1 MATNKQNPERQQK
14 LQQHNQARVVAEAT
28 AAQAAQRRRLMIIAG
43 SVVAVLLVA
52 TGAFAL
58 TRGSSSSPSNSE
70 AASGTPVTT
79 IKSAKTSALGDDCVA
94 RTGTLPAG
102 SPEVYVPVGP
112 PPTELQITD
121 LATGSGA
128 PVAADDTVT
137 VNYTGVACSTGAVFD
152 SSYASGQPV
161 VFPLASVIKGWQAGL
176 VGMLPGGRRLLVIPP
191 DQAYGL
197 SGNATIAPDETLVF
211 VVDLVSTA
219 PTPAGQPQTFT
230 PGVSEIPV
238 ENVSVTP
245 GGDTTT
251 TTAPAGPKTCKPFAD
266 TLPTGAPGVPVPT
279 DPVTSSLVKQDLV
292 TGSGAP
298 VAPGSTVT
306 VQYIGVACSTGK
318 IFDSSWANGSPATF
332 GLNSVIKG
340 WTDGL
345 PGMHAGGRRL
355 LVIPPDQAYGPQG
368 TGGSIGPNETLIF
381 VVDMIS
387 SK

>member
-1 MATNKQNPERQQK
+1 
-14 LQQHNQARVVAEAT
+14 
-28 AAQAAQRRRLMIIAG
+28 
-43 SVVAVLLVA
+43 
-52 TGAFAL
+52 
-58 TRGSSSSPSNSE
+58 
-70 AASGTPVTT
+70 
-79 IKSAKTSALGDDCVA
+79 
-94 RTGTLPAG
+94 
-102 SPEVYVPVGP
+102 
-112 PPTELQITD
+112 
-121 LATGSGA
+121 
-128 PVAADDTVT
+128 
-137 VNYTGVACSTGAVFD
+137 
-152 SSYASGQPV
+152 
-161 VFPLASVIKGWQAGL
+161 
-176 VGMLPGGRRLLVIPP
+176 
-191 DQAYGL
+191 
-197 SGNATIAPDETLVF
+197 
-211 VVDLVSTA
+211 
-219 PTPAGQPQTFT
+219 
-230 PGVSEIPV
+230 
-238 ENVSVTP
+238 
-245 GGDTTT
+245 
-251 TTAPAGPKTCKPFAD
+251 
-266 TLPTGAPGVPVPT
+266 LPTGAPSVPVPT

>member
-1 MATNKQNPERQQK
+1 M
-14 LQQHNQARVVAEAT
+14 
-28 AAQAAQRRRLMIIAG
+28 QAARRRRLMIIAG
-43 SVVAVLLVA
+43 SLVAVLLVA

-58 TRGSSSSPSNSE
+58 TRGSSSSSNDDV
-70 AASGTPVTT
+70 ASGTPVTT
-79 IKSAKTSALGDDCVA
+79 SKSAKTSALGDDCVA
-94 RTGTLPAG
+94 RTGTLPTG
-102 SPEVYVPVGP
+102 SPEVYMPVGP
-112 PPTELQITD
+112 PPTDLQVTD
-121 LATGSGA
+121 LATGSGT
-128 PVAADDTVT
+128 PVAAGDTVT

-152 SSYASGQPV
+152 SSWVTGQPAT
-161 VFPLASVIKGWQAGL
+161 FALESVIEGWQTGL

-191 DQAYGL
+191 AQAYG
-197 SGNATIAPDETLVF
+197 SSAQGVIAPDETLVF
-211 VVDLVSTA
+211 VVDLVSSA
-219 PTPAGQPQTFT
+219 PTPAGQSQTFT
-230 PGVSEIPV
+230 PGISEIPV

-251 TTAPAGPKTCKPFAD
+251 TTTAPDVPKTCRPFSD
-266 TLPTGAPGVPVPT
+266 TLPTGAPNVPVPT
-279 DPVTSSLVKQDLV
+279 EPVTASLVKQDLV

-318 IFDSSWANGSPATF
+318 IFDSSWANGAPATF

-345 PGMHAGGRRL
+345 PGMRAGGRRL
-355 LVIPPDQAYGPQG
+355 LVIPPDQAYGAQG